1 VGELLMRLDPSD
13 PMQFLPAANA
23 VQKLLSEAEM
33 GELFKAIALGKG
45 IDAALPLAGF
55 ADADRSNR
63 LG

>member
-1 VGELLMRLDPSD
+1 
-13 PMQFLPAANA
+13 
-23 VQKLLSEAEM
+23 M